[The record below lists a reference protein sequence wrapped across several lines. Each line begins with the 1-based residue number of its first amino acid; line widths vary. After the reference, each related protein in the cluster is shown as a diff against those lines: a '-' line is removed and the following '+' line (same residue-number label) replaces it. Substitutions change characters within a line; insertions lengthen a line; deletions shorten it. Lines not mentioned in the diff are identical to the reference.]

1 MCMSTSFRNKNKIQ
15 DAITLPINVNVVVI
29 GNGDG
34 GNIITS
40 LPYTEA
46 YNIKLFIKI
55 K

>member
-15 DAITLPINVNVVVI
+15 DAITLPMNVNVVVI
-29 GNGDG
+29 GDG

>member
-15 DAITLPINVNVVVI
+15 DAITLPINVIIVI
-29 GNGDG
+29 GNDDGD
-34 GNIITS
+34 NIITS